1 MSQENNRKRRGP
13 EIIIREMEI
22 DDISSV
28 YHLGEEL
35 FTSEKLPILYRTWD
49 PNEVTDYFGSDR
61 EYCLVAEKRGEIL
74 GFIIATT
81 IMKEGTAW
89 NRYGYVSWIGV
100 DKEYQRTNLGQRLY
114 RRLEDRMMEE
124 GVRMIMCDT
133 EANNYGAIG
142 FFKAIGF
149 TERRKHIWLAKTL
162 KRQKKNTPPKS

>member
-1 MSQENNRKRRGP
+1 MSDESNRKKRGP

-22 DDISSV
+22 DDISAV

-35 FTSEKLPILYRTWD
+35 FTSDKLPILYRTWD

-61 EYCLVAEKRGEIL
+61 EYCLVAEKQGEIL

-89 NRYGYVSWIGV
+89 NKYGYLSWIGV
-100 DKEYQRTNLGQRLY
+100 NKAYQRTNLGQRLY
-114 RRLEDRMMEE
+114 RMLEERMVEE

-133 EANNYGAIG
+133 EANNTGAIS
-142 FFKAIGF
+142 FFKTIGC

-162 KRQKKNTPPKS
+162 KRQQKNAPRKL